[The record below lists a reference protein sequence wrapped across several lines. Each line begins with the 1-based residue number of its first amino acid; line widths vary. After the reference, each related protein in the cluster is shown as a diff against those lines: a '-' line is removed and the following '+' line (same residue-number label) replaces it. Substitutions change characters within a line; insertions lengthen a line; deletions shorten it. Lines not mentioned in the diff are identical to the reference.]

1 MMDSVFAAK
10 GTETQFVKLKACGV
24 AGIPI
29 PAERPTAQKPETPGL
44 CAPAH
49 SDLHEEVGP
58 EETRTSSRRRTPPR
72 RTSPLGIRPDHISMC
87 DANAA
92 HALSATVD
100 VTELMGATI
109 HMHVKR
115 RR

>member
-1 MMDSVFAAK
+1 MDRFYDESHFAAK
-10 GTETQFVKLKACGV
+10 GTEKQFVKLKACGV

-58 EETRTSSRRRTPPR
+58 EETQTSSRRRSRYTVLL
-72 RTSPLGIRPDHISMC
+72 TSAIKHGREAS
-87 DANAA
+87 
-92 HALSATVD
+92 ALRGMVGKTKGVTVLKL
-100 VTELMGATI
+100 TNSIEL
-109 HMHVKR
+109 
-115 RR
+115 